1 VNNENVGETDH
12 FSIDPETGEVRAKVR
27 FDREEREKYE
37 LVLVARDHGTP
48 VSFETLRYLKNNTH
62 YQVLLGIINYYKVLP
77 SITRY
82 HRVIISYRQVPLDI
96 IRNHYVSKVV
106 LGIIKYKQ
114 VPLGIF

>member
-48 VSFETLRYLKNNTH
+48 VSFETLRYLRNINQH
-62 YQVLLGIINYYKVLP
+62 QV
-77 SITRY
+77 S
-82 HRVIISYRQVPLDI
+82 
-96 IRNHYVSKVV
+96 
-106 LGIIKYKQ
+106 
-114 VPLGIF
+114 